1 MYVDGWVKYYDLEH
15 DIAIVEILTPG
26 IPSKARLR
34 HKVVHKSGGK
44 IISVGRV
51 YESRKLVATS
61 GTVIEKIDH
70 KEVLFATCK
79 ISKAGIGGSLIDVH
93 GNFLGMNMCCANLTV
108 FLPRNAIL
116 QCLERFGIFLGGNK
130 LKGSKLVRSKNKK
143 INDSAPFDFYP
154 PGITL
159 PLQIEVHLPNKQRAM
174 GKLQHYS
181 LDYNIAVVNVQNS
194 LDLKAAYIN
203 HQIQFESHCN
213 VIAVGRLFKS
223 GKFIATCGRLTD
235 EPSKLDCK
243 ELSTSNCKISKVGIG
258 GPLVDSDGYFV
269 GMNFYDEEVTPFLPR
284 DIIIE
289 CLRNFETGTISAE
302 NTDRTPNRWPVP
314 KPYWT
319 YPTDPA
325 DDLSTMMRSIVSP
338 KSENLSGCSV

>member
-1 MYVDGWVKYYDLEH
+1 MKLINSFDTKFPSLYGAKRNVQNDHIEKVSSILSGCVVSVASFNGETRLSVCTG
-15 DIAIVEILTPG
+15 IAIECNLYTSILT
-26 IPSKARLR
+26 SA
-34 HKVVHKSGGK
+34 S
-44 IISVGRV
+44 
-51 YESRKLVATS
+51 
-61 GTVIEKIDH
+61 
-70 KEVLFATCK
+70 
-79 ISKAGIGGSLIDVH
+79 
-93 GNFLGMNMCCANLTV
+93 
-108 FLPRNAIL
+108 
-116 QCLERFGIFLGGNK
+116 
-130 LKGSKLVRSKNKK
+130 LVRSSDDENK
-143 INDSAPFDFYP
+143 IDDN
-154 PGITL
+154 L
-159 PLQIEVHLPNKQRAM
+159 RIEVHLPNKQRAM

-284 DIIIE
+284 DIILE
-289 CLRNFETGTISAE
+289 CLRNFETRYVCNFWMRCIAVILDVKTIPRCVFVAPFLQKIPTVLQTGVLSSTSR
-302 NTDRTPNRWPVP
+302 NYLCRTFLHEF
-314 KPYWT
+314 T
-319 YPTDPA
+319 FF
-325 DDLSTMMRSIVSP
+325 
-338 KSENLSGCSV
+338 